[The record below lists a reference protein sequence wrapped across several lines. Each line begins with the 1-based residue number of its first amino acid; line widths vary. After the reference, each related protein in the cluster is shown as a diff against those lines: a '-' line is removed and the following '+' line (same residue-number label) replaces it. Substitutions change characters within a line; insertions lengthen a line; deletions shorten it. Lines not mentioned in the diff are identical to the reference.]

1 MALVATYDPAL
12 SRIQLAVTGASGTAT
27 YMVVDRSTDGFI
39 TSETVRGGNRLPISG
54 GIGNLDD
61 YEFPAGV
68 AVTYRA
74 RAYTAADVLTN
85 TFTAA
90 ITQDLDAVWL
100 KVPAAPF
107 MNRVVTVSEAG
118 DKTRPARRAIH
129 GIVGRNAPIAISDVR
144 LYAAFDLKLYTFTK
158 AEEETLDLILG
169 SGEILFFHLPSTN
182 TCMDGGYYSAGDV
195 QWGPSG
201 SRARP
206 KRTFTIPLQEVAP
219 PGPDVVGSSYT
230 WVSVVA
236 DYATWDDVVAANA
249 TWFDLVNNVGSPSQ
263 IIVP

>member
-1 MALVATYDPAL
+1 MALTATYDPVL

-27 YMVVDRSTDGFI
+27 YLVIDRSTDGFI
-39 TSETVRGGNRLPISG
+39 TADVVRGGSHIPIAG
-54 GIGNLDD
+54 GVGNLDD

-74 RAYTAADVLTN
+74 RAYDATNVLTN
-85 TFTAA
+85 TFTAV
-90 ITQDLDAVWL
+90 ITQDLTDVWL

-107 MNRVVTVSEAG
+107 MNRKITVSEAG
-118 DKTRPARRAIH
+118 DKSRAARRTIH
-129 GIVGRNAPIAISDVR
+129 GIVGRNAPVAVSDVR
-144 LYAAFDLKLYTFTK
+144 LLPSFDLKVYTFDK
-158 AEEETLDLILG
+158 AEEGVLDLILG
-169 SGEILFFHLPSTN
+169 SGEILFIHLSPSN

-195 QWGPSG
+195 TWGPPG

-206 KRTFTIPLQEVAP
+206 KRRFNIPLQEVAA

-236 DYATWDDVVAANA
+236 DYATWNAEVAANA
-249 TWFDLVNNVGSPSQ
+249 SWFALVQHVGSPSQ
-263 IIVP
+263 VIVP